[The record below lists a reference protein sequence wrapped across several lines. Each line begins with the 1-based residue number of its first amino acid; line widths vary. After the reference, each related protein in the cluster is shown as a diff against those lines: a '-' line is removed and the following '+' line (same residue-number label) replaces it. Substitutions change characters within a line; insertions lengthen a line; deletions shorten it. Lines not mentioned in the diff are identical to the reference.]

1 MIATVVDQE
10 DLTTYS
16 ASLYSYLTSLRWS
29 FFRER
34 LQEDFPSLLYCGL
47 WWSGKHT
54 SQILCTASVV
64 FLVCTLPS
72 LKAIFYTSTASEI
85 IGTHLSCQL
94 WCTCCL
100 LSYFYVPFLKE
111 VFQGHLQIP
120 LPCGPE
126 KTSVEGY
133 VYWCVLVEY
142 AKDGGTTYPNL
153 QSTWFHSFAYRVD
166 T

>member
-85 IGTHLSCQL
+85 IGTHLSALMHLLFTQL
-94 WCTCCL
+94 FLCSL
-100 LSYFYVPFLKE
+100 FEGSIPRSSANPFTLWARENIGWGVCILVCSGGVCK
-111 VFQGHLQIP
+111 GWRYHLPQPTVHLI
-120 LPCGPE
+120 
-126 KTSVEGY
+126 S
-133 VYWCVLVEY
+133 
-142 AKDGGTTYPNL
+142 
-153 QSTWFHSFAYRVD
+153 
-166 T
+166 